1 MFSTK
6 ALETRLWSLGT
17 FLEAW
22 LIVNTIILNV
32 VKGKHAIPSC
42 SWCSW
47 TGTWGKS
54 AKKLPSLL
62 TQASASRNSLET
74 SQTLSAGPTAL
85 MHKHVASFAR
95 EICTL
100 GARLGCSGG
109 PWKKLR
115 DWAPSL
121 PPAVP
126 CLFTLIHLMLRMLFI
141 LVLSPPS
148 HSWAIH
154 CFSGLHTSLKY
165 LSSPGCTQA
174 FNSSLSSLPL
184 RQPPTPARTAT
195 FLPLMTAIHVPCTD
209 SNQSSGMKRQNPSR
223 TCPFFWLP
231 TRSLK
236 EQM

>member
-1 MFSTK
+1 MGDVFYKNTGNT
-6 ALETRLWSLGT
+6 ALESGYLSRSLAHCEYHYFERCEGQT
-17 FLEAW
+17 CHSFLFLMQLDWDMRKVCQEIAFTPDSGFSQQEKPG
-22 LIVNTIILNV
+22 N
-32 VKGKHAIPSC
+32 
-42 SWCSW
+42 
-47 TGTWGKS
+47 
-54 AKKLPSLL
+54 LPDP
-62 TQASASRNSLET
+62 E
-74 SQTLSAGPTAL
+74 SAGPTAL

-126 CLFTLIHLMLRMLFI
+126 FLFTQIHLMLRMLFI

-174 FNSSLSSLPL
+174 LNSSLSSLPL

-223 TCPFFWLP
+223 TCPFF
-231 TRSLK
+231 
-236 EQM
+236 